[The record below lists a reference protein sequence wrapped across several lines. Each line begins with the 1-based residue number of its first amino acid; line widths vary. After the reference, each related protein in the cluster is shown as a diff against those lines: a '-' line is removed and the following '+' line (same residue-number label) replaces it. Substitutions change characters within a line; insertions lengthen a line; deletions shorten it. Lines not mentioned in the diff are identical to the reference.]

1 MRGNLKIWPCLGG
14 LVWAGLAWAGPG
26 AHGPNG
32 EHLDAPASVGAP
44 AGLHRLPDG
53 SVQVPK
59 LAQRRLEVRTV
70 VAQQGAHPLTML
82 LNARVVMDPALGG
95 VVQAP
100 VAGRLESP
108 QGGLPVAGQTVRKG
122 QVLAYIQP
130 ALGVAERGAQRAALA
145 EVHAN
150 RLQAEARV
158 SRLGQLDG
166 VVPRKESESA
176 KLELQGL
183 REREAALAQ
192 SLDGR
197 QAVTASS
204 DGVLAS
210 ARALNGQMV
219 EPQAV
224 LFEITDPKRA
234 LIEARVSDPAQAAQ
248 IVAAHVQGVPDLSLK
263 LVGAARVMQDGAVPV
278 SFRANMAASGV
289 PSASALLAIG
299 QPLTVVAE
307 LGKQQQGVA
316 LPSEAVVRSPANEPI
331 VWVKASAE
339 HFVPQPVQTQPLDA
353 QRVLVTRGL
362 ADNSRV
368 VVQGASLINQI
379 R

>member
-1 MRGNLKIWPCLGG
+1 M
-14 LVWAGLAWAGPG
+14 
-26 AHGPNG
+26 H
-32 EHLDAPASVGAP
+32 AS
-44 AGLHRLPDG
+44 
-53 SVQVPK
+53 
-59 LAQRRLEVRTV
+59 
-70 VAQQGAHPLTML
+70 
-82 LNARVVMDPALGG
+82 
-95 VVQAP
+95 
-100 VAGRLESP
+100 
-108 QGGLPVAGQTVRKG
+108 
-122 QVLAYIQP
+122 
-130 ALGVAERGAQRAALA
+130 
-145 EVHAN
+145 

-158 SRLGQLDG
+158 SRLGQWMGWCL
-166 VVPRKESESA
+166 A
-176 KLELQGL
+176 KGKRVSQLELQ
-183 REREAALAQ
+183 RPARTQAALAQ

-299 QPLTVVAE
+299 QP
-307 LGKQQQGVA
+307 
-316 LPSEAVVRSPANEPI
+316 
-331 VWVKASAE
+331 
-339 HFVPQPVQTQPLDA
+339 
-353 QRVLVTRGL
+353 
-362 ADNSRV
+362 
-368 VVQGASLINQI
+368 
-379 R
+379 